1 MILWTCCYLPSRC
14 KKQGMCATD
23 SFLVDSAEKKVEELR
38 QNLLCLREEAEM
50 EKRRRKEKM
59 RILEEQAISEE
70 NKKSQAKLYLQAR
83 LCYQK
88 ITI

>member
-1 MILWTCCYLPSRC
+1 
-14 KKQGMCATD
+14 MCATD